1 MDLIKDHP
9 GHLPHDLRASVQH
22 APQDLWRRD
31 HVTTGVIQHQAH
43 IKIDPLKETPNPKTI
58 KFRFK
63 GIVVAY
69 ILVIWIEPG
78 PNLELK
84 CAIGEI

>member
-9 GHLPHDLRASVQH
+9 GHL
-22 APQDLWRRD
+22 PQDLWRRD